1 MPLAAMLIA
10 LTAAAVFV
18 NGWTDAPN
26 AIAGAVAS
34 GALGYRRAVSLAAGC
49 NLAGTLVFGFLNSS
63 VAETVTSLADFG
75 GHSPHDALCA
85 LCAAMAA
92 ICLFATAAWAFGVP
106 TSESHALVAALAG
119 AALAL
124 GGADFGKAAW
134 GKILAGLAL
143 SLLLGYLGGLLF
155 RAALGR
161 RLKALPGKALELLQ
175 KCAAGGVAFAHGA
188 QDGQKFAA
196 VFVLAGRAIAG
207 EAAAPVALREYPLA
221 LLLTAAAM
229 TLGTAVGGRR
239 IVETVGAMTRPQK
252 HEGFSADLGGG
263 AALLLASLFG
273 VPMST
278 SQVKTS
284 ALMGACGGKKKPA
297 MFGGM
302 IFTWFLTFPVCG
314 ALGYAL
320 TKLLA

>member
-1 MPLAAMLIA
+1 MLIA

-26 AIAGAVAS
+26 AITGAVAS
-34 GALGYRRAVSLAAGC
+34 GALGYRRAVTLAAAC

-75 GHSPHDALCA
+75 GHAPREALCG
-85 LCAAMAA
+85 LSAAMAA
-92 ICLFATAAWAFGVP
+92 ICLFATAAWALGVP

-124 GGADFGKAAW
+124 GGADFGEAAW

-161 RLKALPGKALELLQ
+161 RLKALPSKTLDLLQ
-175 KCAAGGVAFAHGA
+175 ACAAGGVAFAHGA

-196 VFVLAGRAIAG
+196 VFVIAGRVIAG
-207 EAAAPVALREYPLA
+207 EAAAAPVALREYPLA
-221 LLLTAAAM
+221 LLLAAAAM

-239 IVETVGAMTRPQK
+239 IVETVGSMTRPQK

-278 SQVKTS
+278 SQAKTS

-302 IFTWFLTFPVCG
+302 ILTWFLTFPACG
-314 ALGYAL
+314 ALGYIF
-320 TKLLA
+320 TKLLAS